1 MRDTALFSL
10 QMVEEG
16 ENSRMD
22 STREDPEYLITQ
34 LLLSTKLSPS
44 LGGGEPLCPSPLGAL
59 SSGPDSGVGI
69 DNDTENE
76 SGLRQFIGRDVVAAL
91 TSKDYH

>member
-1 MRDTALFSL
+1 
-10 QMVEEG
+10 MVEEG
-16 ENSRMD
+16 NSKMD
-22 STREDPEYLITQ
+22 STREDPNYLINQ

-44 LGGGEPLCPSPLGAL
+44 LGGGDLLCPSPIGAL

-69 DNDTENE
+69 DNDTEAE